1 MRAFTV
7 TTTKLRQN
15 MMWAKTIVVKP
26 RLIPTLEKPWTKIVS
41 SAAPITIS
49 GVAIGTKI
57 STLLAALPRKR

>member
-1 MRAFTV
+1 
-7 TTTKLRQN
+7 

-26 RLIPTLEKPWTKIVS
+26 RLMPMLAKPCTKIVS